1 MSKLYE
7 KYKFLISQNPSKLY
21 LFKSGIFYIFLDE
34 DAKII
39 SSKLNLK
46 LTNLNEN
53 VLKCGF
59 PVKNINKYLELFKEH
74 NLNIEVLDSIF
85 ENSHSCQDYI
95 YNSNIKNFLEDLS
108 NIKVES
114 LSIKEAYC
122 LIDEIHIKAKNLKGQ
137 L

>member
-7 KYKFLISQNPSKLY
+7 KYKFLKIQNPSKLY

-34 DAKII
+34 DAKFI
-39 SSKLNLK
+39 SNILNLK

-53 VLKCGF
+53 ILKCGF
-59 PVKNINKYLELFKEH
+59 PVKNINKYLNLFKEH
-74 NLNIEVLDSIF
+74 NLDIEILDSIF
-85 ENSHSCQDYI
+85 ESSYSSQDYI
-95 YNSNIKNFLEDLS
+95 SNSNIKTFLEELS

-114 LSIKEAYC
+114 LSIKEAYY
-122 LIDEIHIKAKNLKGQ
+122 LIDKINIKAKNLKDQ

>member
-7 KYKFLISQNPSKLY
+7 KYKFLKSQNPSKLY

>member
-7 KYKFLISQNPSKLY
+7 KYKFLKIQNPSKLY

-34 DAKII
+34 DAKFI
-39 SSKLNLK
+39 SNILNLK

-53 VLKCGF
+53 ILKCGF
-59 PVKNINKYLELFKEH
+59 PVKNINKNLNLFKEH
-74 NLNIEVLDSIF
+74 NLDIEILDSIF
-85 ENSHSCQDYI
+85 ESSYSSQDYI
-95 YNSNIKNFLEDLS
+95 SNSNIKTFLEELS

-114 LSIKEAYC
+114 LSIKEAYY
-122 LIDEIHIKAKNLKGQ
+122 LIDKINIKAKNLKDQ